1 MEAWSLHMLYTS
13 SVMLCCAQISWEK
26 YQLTVSNIHSVEEM
40 TVLFH
45 FLRLFDDV
53 LASGISSDDELEVNA
68 CDNLTSRALRKRRS
82 FSSY

>member
-1 MEAWSLHMLYTS
+1 MQNWRFHTLTS
-13 SVMLCCAQISWEK
+13 SVMLCTDGLSKLYIFGKWQ
-26 YQLTVSNIHSVEEM
+26 YVHFVDDMTLVS
-40 TVLFH
+40 H

-68 CDNLTSRALRKRRS
+68 CGNLTSRALRRLRS